1 MFLVFLIFV
10 IIAFHSF
17 RWPYVKLLGHPET
30 RGQPEKAQV
39 TFAKTCF
46 VEHYLAVALERSYWS
61 LLMSNFKSN
70 TAWAAAIELF
80 DRVRAAKIPQTT
92 SLCLFQRP
100 FSPFHVEFLLSQ
112 TIFLGLSSSF
122 TRKPIAKILTRDRN
136 QEIFTRLKLKSY
148 RS

>member
-1 MFLVFLIFV
+1 MFLVFVIFV

-17 RWPYVKLLGHPET
+17 RWPYVKLPGHPET

-46 VEHYLAVALERSYWS
+46 VEHYLAVALERSCWS

-70 TAWAAAIELF
+70 TAAAIELF
-80 DRVRAAKIPQTT
+80 DRVRAAKISQTT

-100 FSPFHVEFLLSQ
+100 FSPFLVEFLLSQ

-122 TRKPIAKILTRDRN
+122 TRKPIAKIFTRDRN